1 MKEKNC
7 IIDKRQR
14 NRCQYC
20 RYQKCL
26 MMGMKREAV
35 QEERQR
41 NKDKNDN
48 EVESTSTSHNDMP
61 IERILEAELRSEPRN
76 DDLDLS
82 DPITNIWQAADRQ
95 LYQLIELN

>member
-1 MKEKNC
+1 MSYACREERNC

-26 MMGMKREAV
+26 QMGMKREAV

-41 NKDKNDN
+41 TKDKNEN
-48 EVESTSTSHNDMP
+48 EVESTSNSHHDMP
-61 IERILEAELRSEPRN
+61 IDRISYAEQRIEPKN
-76 DDLDLS
+76 DEVF
-82 DPITNIWQAADRQ
+82 N
-95 LYQLIELN
+95 